1 MEDSRSKNNKRIA
14 KNTFLLYFRM
24 LFIMA
29 ISLYTSRVVLH
40 ELGVRD
46 FGIYNVVGGVV
57 AMFTILSGSL
67 SSSISRILNIELGR
81 NDRNGLK
88 EVFVSSVNIQLFLS
102 ILVLLLAESVGV
114 WFLNVKMSIDASRLY
129 AANWVLQ
136 CSIVTFVVNLLNL
149 PYYAAILAH
158 ERMKAYAYIS
168 IFEAMMKL
176 LIVLLLPYLTCDKL
190 ISYSILLCSVAIV
203 LRFVYQIYCMRHFEE
218 CVYLFSFNAGRL
230 KEMASF
236 AGWNFI
242 GVSSSVLKDQGVNIA
257 INLFCGVTVNAAR
270 AVSVQV
276 NNAINSFVSN
286 FMMALNPQITK
297 LYAAGSYDYM
307 KSLMQIGARLSFYLL
322 LFFSL
327 PVLIETELILSCWLG
342 TVPEYSVVFVR
353 LILILAMSEALS
365 RTLMTAMLATG
376 KIWNYQIVVGGLQML
391 NFPISYLLLKY
402 GFSPEITMVV
412 AVCISQCCL
421 LARLFFL
428 RRALNLSVSYYLC
441 HVVGNVFVVSLLA
454 IVVPLLF
461 FMNMEPGFFRFG
473 MVCCTSVVCILLTIY
488 WVGCSGD
495 ERSVV
500 KDKCVLLVRK
510 YI

>member
-1 MEDSRSKNNKRIA
+1 M
-14 KNTFLLYFRM
+14 
-24 LFIMA
+24 
-29 ISLYTSRVVLH
+29 
-40 ELGVRD
+40 
-46 FGIYNVVGGVV
+46 
-57 AMFTILSGSL
+57 
-67 SSSISRILNIELGR
+67 
-81 NDRNGLK
+81 
-88 EVFVSSVNIQLFLS
+88 
-102 ILVLLLAESVGV
+102 
-114 WFLNVKMSIDASRLY
+114 
-129 AANWVLQ
+129 
-136 CSIVTFVVNLLNL
+136 
-149 PYYAAILAH
+149 
-158 ERMKAYAYIS
+158 
-168 IFEAMMKL
+168 
-176 LIVLLLPYLTCDKL
+176 
-190 ISYSILLCSVAIV
+190 
-203 LRFVYQIYCMRHFEE
+203 
-218 CVYLFSFNAGRL
+218 
-230 KEMASF
+230 
-236 AGWNFI
+236 
-242 GVSSSVLKDQGVNIA
+242 KDQGVNIA

-365 RTLMTAMLATG
+365 GTLMTAMLATG

-441 HVVGNVFVVSLLA
+441 HVVRNVF
-454 IVVPLLF
+454 
-461 FMNMEPGFFRFG
+461 
-473 MVCCTSVVCILLTIY
+473 C
-488 WVGCSGD
+488 W
-495 ERSVV
+495 
-500 KDKCVLLVRK
+500 
-510 YI
+510 